1 MKKITLLIA
10 LFASFIFEAN
20 GQAVNTYGFAASTGG
35 TLDAMTGSTQL
46 IGTGSDDGASAVT
59 NIGFTFNYAGTNYTQ
74 FSANANG
81 LVRLGATA
89 VTTQYTNS
97 AANANTAT
105 PVIMPYW
112 DDLATGSA
120 AGGGKVHYLLTGSA
134 PNQRLIIEWFVTIPR
149 NTTGAANARFQ
160 CILEETTNKIY
171 FVYGN
176 GMVADTSNSGASIG
190 LATATAV
197 YNTVTVSTNTNTTS
211 TFVTNNTAGVAAG
224 TVYTWTPPTPCA
236 GTPIA
241 GSITPALQNVCVGTT
256 PASFA
261 ATGFSMGVTGITLQW
276 EESND
281 NGVTDAWAPAVGGT
295 GATTASYTPP
305 AFSGTTIYY
314 RLNVTCTNSALSAQT
329 ASVSVN
335 PPTAPL
341 TQASA
346 LNFTNT
352 LYTSVTANWTNGNG
366 SRRILVVS
374 DNPAIVDPV
383 NASGQPAIT
392 ANSMYAGSGQQIV
405 YDGTGTT
412 ANVYGL
418 GCNATYYFKVFDYT
432 RCGAG
437 PYDFYYNVTS
447 GTNAASVTTTTPA
460 SATLPVANDFTGFTG
475 ANLSTVF
482 PGWYEGAIPTA
493 ALAVPSN
500 SNPGNNASNWINSSA
515 LGVTTAKI
523 NLFTNTRNEW
533 IISPKIALTG
543 NSRMLYRAAIT
554 DFASGSADPVKMAG
568 TDDKVQIMIST
579 DGCGANWTP
588 IFTFDASNTAALTNV
603 LTDYTLDLT
612 AYTGQTVQIAFR
624 GTDGP
629 VDDTADYD
637 FHITNINIELIPSC
651 STPTALGANNIT
663 ANAASLFWTAGA
675 TEAAWNIEWGP
686 TGFTQGTGTTV
697 NGVTNPH
704 PLSGLTSN
712 TTYQYYVQA
721 DCAAN
726 GTSTW
731 AGPFSF
737 TTACDPIT
745 TLPHAEG
752 FDAVANPGCW
762 STALLTGATN
772 WAPDDTSDGVPA
784 PRTGARFAGKTW
796 AGNDDALLISPPY
809 NLAAYAAQTVQL
821 NVWIYR
827 SANGLSTDRVTF
839 YANNAT
845 NLTGATQLLDIP
857 LPISA
862 APTVASAGWYNY
874 TVNIPLSFNTSGV
887 FYVIAR
893 GRTTSSLSSYS
904 VGFDDYVL
912 ELGPVCPVPT
922 ALGVNNVTD
931 TSASL
936 LWTAG
941 GAETAWNIE
950 WGPTGFTQGT
960 GTVVNG
966 VTNPHPLS
974 GLTASTTYQYY
985 VQADCTTN
993 GTSIWAG
1000 PFSFTTS
1007 CIAATVPYTQDF
1019 ESATVPN
1026 LPSCTSQVNAGTG
1039 NLWTVENNPG
1049 YGFTT
1054 KALRY
1059 RWNTTNAANVWFFT
1073 QGVNLTAGQQ
1083 YKISYNYGN
1092 AGASFPEKLKVAY
1105 GTSNTP
1111 AAMVTTLADY
1121 TNINQATIQNDL
1133 IVFTPATDGVYYFG
1147 FQAYSAANQFYLIVD
1162 NIVVD
1167 VNLGTSAFDAS
1178 SFKAYPNPVT
1188 NVLNLSYSSEIASV
1202 EVFNMLG
1209 QKVLVK
1215 ELNVAQG
1222 QIDMS
1227 GLNSGNYLVKV
1238 TADGQTKTIKVIKQ

>member
-1 MKKITLLIA
+1 MKKITLMLMFFLMCFSIGYA
-10 LFASFIFEAN
+10 QVSSYSFAQSN
-20 GQAVNTYGFAASTGG
+20 DTYTEITGG
-35 TLDAMTGSTQL
+35 TVLGTSTTATSFDSQVWTIADGSIPFNFNFNGANYTGCKVSSNGFITFGTTAPSTTLYTPISSTTAYNGVVSAWAADLCGVFVTGLITGETRWEVVGTAPNREFVIQFKNWRPAYSGSTTDIPYINFQIRL
-46 IGTGSDDGASAVT
+46 VETSNVVKVVYGSNGYAIGSVSSSGTRQ
-59 NIGFTFNYAGTNYTQ
+59 IG
-74 FSANANG
+74 
-81 LVRLGATA
+81 LRGAT
-89 VTTQYTNS
+89 
-97 AANANTAT
+97 NADYNNRLNNTSTLFTAST
-105 PVIMPYW
+105 S
-112 DDLATGSA
+112 G
-120 AGGGKVHYLLTGSA
+120 
-134 PNQRLIIEWFVTIPR
+134 
-149 NTTGAANARFQ
+149 
-160 CILEETTNKIY
+160 
-171 FVYGN
+171 
-176 GMVADTSNSGASIG
+176 TSNSSSQA
-190 LATATAV
+190 
-197 YNTVTVSTNTNTTS
+197 YNTTVATPGMPSNGLTYTWAPPVPCSGTPVAGTAAPANQILVTGYTPAALTVSGQS
-211 TFVTNNTAGVAAG
+211 TGVSG
-224 TVYTWTPPTPCA
+224 LTY
-236 GTPIA
+236 
-241 GSITPALQNVCVGTT
+241 
-256 PASFA
+256 
-261 ATGFSMGVTGITLQW
+261 QW
-276 EESND
+276 EQSTDGGSNWG
-281 NGVTDAWAPAVGGT
+281 NAVGGT
-295 GATTASYTPP
+295 GATTLSYTPP
-305 AFSGTTIYY
+305 AFSGTSISY
-314 RLNVTCTNSALSAQT
+314 RLNITCTASSQT
-329 ASVSVN
+329 AYSSVATLTPCGVVTA
-335 PPTAPL
+335 PTAIETFATYLPACWFEQTGAL
-341 TQASA
+341 TASS
-346 LNFTNT
+346 T
-352 LYTSVTANWTNGNG
+352 L
-366 SRRILVVS
+366 
-374 DNPAIVDPV
+374 
-383 NASGQPAIT
+383 
-392 ANSMYAGSGQQIV
+392 
-405 YDGTGTT
+405 TGTT
-412 ANVYGL
+412 SLWA
-418 GCNATYYFKVFDYT
+418 AE
-432 RCGAG
+432 AG
-437 PYDFYYNVTS
+437 FGNT
-447 GTNAASVTTTTPA
+447 GTNAAVRINLYGGSVATPDNDWVISNSIDLGPTPSLYRIKYKIGSTSYLGTTVQTTIGTHVVRVVVSTDNGATWFTANVIKTYTGAGTYTVGQEETANLIGYSGVVKIGFLATTTSTTP
-460 SATLPVANDFTGFTG
+460 D
-475 ANLSTVF
+475 
-482 PGWYEGAIPTA
+482 I
-493 ALAVPSN
+493 
-500 SNPGNNASNWINSSA
+500 
-515 LGVTTAKI
+515 
-523 NLFTNTRNEW
+523 
-533 IISPKIALTG
+533 
-543 NSRMLYRAAIT
+543 
-554 DFASGSADPVKMAG
+554 
-568 TDDKVQIMIST
+568 
-579 DGCGANWTP
+579 
-588 IFTFDASNTAALTNV
+588 
-603 LTDYTLDLT
+603 
-612 AYTGQTVQIAFR
+612 
-624 GTDGP
+624 
-629 VDDTADYD
+629 D
-637 FHITNINIELIPSC
+637 FHIDDFQVELMPSC
-651 STPTALGANNIT
+651 SAPSALGANNIT
-663 ANAASLFWTAGA
+663 NNSASLLWTAGA
-675 TEAAWNIEWGP
+675 SESAWNIEWGP
-686 TGFTQGTGTTV
+686 TGFTQGTGTVV

-704 PLSGLTSN
+704 PLSGLTPN

-839 YANNAT
+839 YANNAA

-893 GRTTSSLSSYS
+893 GRTTSSFSSYS

-941 GAETAWNIE
+941 GTETAWNIE

-1227 GLNSGNYLVKV
+1227 NLNSGNYLVKV

>member
-46 IGTGSDDGASAVT
+46 IGTGSDDGASPVT

-197 YNTVTVSTNTNTTS
+197 YNTVTASTNTNTTS
-211 TFVTNNTAGVAAG
+211 TFVTNNTAGLAVG
-224 TVYTWTPPTPCA
+224 TVYTWTPPAPCA
-236 GTPIA
+236 GTPVAGAIA
-241 GSITPALQNVCVGTT
+241 PALQNVCAGTT

-261 ATGFSMGVTGITLQW
+261 ATGFSMGVTGITFQW

-281 NGVTDAWAPAVGGT
+281 DGVTDAWAPAVGGT

-460 SATLPVANDFTGFTG
+460 SATLPVANNFTGFTG

-500 SNPGNNASNWINSSA
+500 SNPGNNASNWFNSSA

-523 NLFTNTRNEW
+523 NLYTNTRNEW

-554 DFASGSADPVKMAG
+554 DFSNGNADPVKMAG

-686 TGFTQGTGTTV
+686 TGF
-697 NGVTNPH
+697 
-704 PLSGLTSN
+704 
-712 TTYQYYVQA
+712 A
-721 DCAAN
+721 
-726 GTSTW
+726 
-731 AGPFSF
+731 
-737 TTACDPIT
+737 
-745 TLPHAEG
+745 
-752 FDAVANPGCW
+752 
-762 STALLTGATN
+762 
-772 WAPDDTSDGVPA
+772 
-784 PRTGARFAGKTW
+784 
-796 AGNDDALLISPPY
+796 
-809 NLAAYAAQTVQL
+809 
-821 NVWIYR
+821 
-827 SANGLSTDRVTF
+827 
-839 YANNAT
+839 
-845 NLTGATQLLDIP
+845 
-857 LPISA
+857 
-862 APTVASAGWYNY
+862 
-874 TVNIPLSFNTSGV
+874 
-887 FYVIAR
+887 
-893 GRTTSSLSSYS
+893 
-904 VGFDDYVL
+904 
-912 ELGPVCPVPT
+912 
-922 ALGVNNVTD
+922 
-931 TSASL
+931 
-936 LWTAG
+936 
-941 GAETAWNIE
+941 
-950 WGPTGFTQGT
+950 QGT

-974 GLTASTTYQYY
+974 GLTASTTFQYY

-993 GTSIWAG
+993 GTSTWAG

-1007 CIAATVPYTQDF
+1007 CIAASVPYTQDF

-1039 NLWTVENNPG
+1039 NLWTVESNPG

-1059 RWNTTNAANVWFFT
+1059 KWNTTNAANVWFFT

-1092 AGASFPEKLKVAY
+1092 AGATFPEKLKVAY

-1147 FQAYSAANQFYLIVD
+1147 FQAYSAADQFYLLVD

-1167 VNLGTSAFDAS
+1167 VNLGTSAFDSS

-1209 QKVLVK
+1209 QKVMVK